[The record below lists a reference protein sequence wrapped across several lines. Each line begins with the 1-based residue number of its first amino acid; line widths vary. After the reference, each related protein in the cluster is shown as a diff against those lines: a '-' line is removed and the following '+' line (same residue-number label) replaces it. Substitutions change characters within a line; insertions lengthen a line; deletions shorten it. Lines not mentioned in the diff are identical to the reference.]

1 LPFQKAWET
10 LLGRHRIGSGSER
23 KKKISSF
30 EYISRSTYLRPRDF
44 VKYLQACAE
53 EAMEQERVI
62 TAGIIRKV
70 DKAFSNYLKDE
81 LVDELFAILPDI
93 LVVFDVISQL
103 RNGTSVSMI
112 LQNSMML
119 KRSAGI

>member
-1 LPFQKAWET
+1 V
-10 LLGRHRIGSGSER
+10 RR
-23 KKKISSF
+23 
-30 EYISRSTYLRPRDF
+30 
-44 VKYLQACAE
+44 